1 MRSLVLR
8 FSRSY
13 LSGLFLSRCHSCCRL
28 ARFHSR
34 DSTESNK
41 QGLSQHSDH
50 LCPRILW
57 TQTATKPKLGD
68 ASFIACFT
76 QIHSTLYVKTRFL
89 SLSHRPDPTRPSPLV
104 HDPISRICFFSL
116 SLMRVSFSGISPLES
131 ASQYFLRYAGQWR
144 LSAEHTVTRWFQ
156 LSIPRS
162 NNVNGELHM
171 FSGQCFV

>member
-68 ASFIACFT
+68 ASFIAWFT
-76 QIHSTLYVKTRFL
+76 QIHSTLYVKTRSITL
-89 SLSHRPDPTRPSPLV
+89 APTLPSPLV

-116 SLMRVSFSGISPLES
+116 SLMWVSFSGISPLES
-131 ASQYFLRYAGQWR
+131 ASQYFFKACRPVEPVYRTHRYA
-144 LSAEHTVTRWFQ
+144 LVPTVHPK
-156 LSIPRS
+156 IK
-162 NNVNGELHM
+162 
-171 FSGQCFV
+171 

>member
-1 MRSLVLR
+1 M
-8 FSRSY
+8 
-13 LSGLFLSRCHSCCRL
+13 
-28 ARFHSR
+28 
-34 DSTESNK
+34 DTNSNK
-41 QGLSQHSDH
+41 TQAWR
-50 LCPRILW
+50 CILYSLLHTN
-57 TQTATKPKLGD
+57 TQYLVRQD
-68 ASFIACFT
+68 SIS
-76 QIHSTLYVKTRFL
+76 ITLAPTRTDP
-89 SLSHRPDPTRPSPLV
+89 HRPDPTRPSPLV

>member
-13 LSGLFLSRCHSCCRL
+13 LSGLFFSRCHSCCRL

-76 QIHSTLYVKTRFL
+76 QIHSILYVKTWSL
-89 SLSHRPDPTRPSPLV
+89 SLSHRPDPPPSFAILFLEFVSSP
-104 HDPISRICFFSL
+104 SL
-116 SLMRVSFSGISPLES
+116 SYEGIILWYFSSRVCES
-131 ASQYFLRYAGQWR
+131 TFFKACRPVEPVCKAHRYA
-144 LSAEHTVTRWFQ
+144 LVPTVH
-156 LSIPRS
+156 SKIK
-162 NNVNGELHM
+162 
-171 FSGQCFV
+171 